1 MMKTKRILIL
11 TADAGFGHRSAAKAI
26 AAALQEAHR
35 DDCAVEVINPMEDE
49 RVLGILRNSG
59 ADYDR
64 IVQEMPGFYEFGYD
78 LSDARLTSAMI
89 DGALAVMLFNVMRD
103 VVRRYQP
110 DSIVAPYPLYQ
121 APLGAVFAI
130 NGSRVPLLTVVTD
143 MGPVHRIWFHEA
155 ADLCLVPTPAVRD
168 QAIEYGLSP
177 DRVRI
182 TGIPVHPDLASETRT
197 QSAIRAELGWQPD
210 LTTVLATG
218 SKRVGHLSSILRAL
232 NHSGLPLQLA
242 AVAGGDD
249 ELYQQFQ
256 STEWH
261 VPAHVYKFV
270 DNMPTLMHAADCIIC
285 KAGGLIVTESLACG
299 LPLLLVDAL
308 PGQEAGNADCVIQG
322 GAGELGQGPVEG
334 LEIIYHW
341 LDRGGELLAQRA
353 RNAKRLGRPRAAFD
367 IAELAWEAAARGPH
381 AGIVANP

>member
-308 PGQEAGNADCVIQG
+308 PGQEAGNADYVIQG

>member
-1 MMKTKRILIL
+1 MKTKRILIL

-64 IVQEMPGFYEFGYD
+64 IVREMPGFYEFGYD

-89 DGALAVMLFNVMRD
+89 DDALAVMLFNVMRD

-130 NGSRVPLLTVVTD
+130 DGSRVPLLTVVTD

-155 ADLCLVPTPAVRD
+155 ADACLVPTPTVRD

-177 DRVRI
+177 DRVKV
-182 TGIPVHPDLASETRT
+182 TGIPVHPDLARENQTRP
-197 QSAIRAELGWQPD
+197 AIRAELGWQPD
-210 LTTVLATG
+210 LTTVLVVG
-218 SKRVGHLSSILRAL
+218 SKRVDHLSGILRAL
-232 NHSGLPLQLA
+232 NHSGLPLQLV

-249 ELYQQFQ
+249 DLYRQFQ

-261 VPAHVYKFV
+261 VPTHVYKFV
-270 DNMPTLMHAADCIIC
+270 DNMPALMHAADCIIC
-285 KAGGLIVTESLACG
+285 KAGGLVVTESLACG
-299 LPLLLVDAL
+299 LPLLLIDAL
-308 PGQEAGNADCVIQG
+308 PGQEAGNADYVIQG
-322 GAGELGQGPVEG
+322 GAGELGEDPVEG
-334 LEIIYHW
+334 LEIMCHW
-341 LDRGGELLAQRA
+341 LDRGGALLAQRA
-353 RNAKRLGRPRAAFD
+353 RNAKRLGRPRAAYD
-367 IAELAWEAAARGPH
+367 IAELAWEAAERGSH
-381 AGIVANP
+381 AG